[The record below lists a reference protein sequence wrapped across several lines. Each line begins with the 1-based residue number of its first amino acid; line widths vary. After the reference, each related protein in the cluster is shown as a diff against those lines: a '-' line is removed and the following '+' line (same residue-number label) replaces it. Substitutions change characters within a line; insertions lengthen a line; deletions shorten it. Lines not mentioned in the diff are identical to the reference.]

1 MYAAIFLSYYRNN
14 LTYRGGIN
22 LLIDLSFEHFSDIWT
37 DSPDVIL
44 DTNCLLEIHRKSTS
58 DQEAILT
65 VLRGIKKF
73 VWIPAQVN
81 EEYEKNYRHVKKT
94 AEEKY
99 SEVTKQIKQAT
110 VNARNSLEKQFI
122 QYKGN
127 NYPKINELDAIIL
140 AKLSEIDEEAAKYQK
155 VIQAEIQRNKLMLEN
170 DKTTEF
176 LEDIEV
182 SERVGAPFTYRQR
195 INIYTE
201 GNTRYQHKIPP
212 GYEDNGKRKND
223 ETSLDKYGDLLIW
236 KQILRHSESSGKSVI
251 FITNDAKEDWWLLD
265 SNKKPVEPRQE
276 LLDEFRE
283 YSEKSYIMLNLSM
296 FIQYVNQLYGYT
308 DPRWIKLRME
318 QQEFVLQ
325 CIELGGGWDVILDKR
340 MTLTSYLIHSG
351 DLQDYLANP
360 LSDAE
365 ILEFLDYDI
374 DIEAFDIDEEES
386 TVTNVGYFS
395 TKIIAQISESAS
407 SDYDIYHDQ
416 EILITGWINI
426 KCTVTFEDHN
436 YTIQRDSIDLS
447 IGGFEAL
454 AVSRHYYEDDKEP
467 EMEDDYPF

>member
-1 MYAAIFLSYYRNN
+1 M
-14 LTYRGGIN
+14 T
-22 LLIDLSFEHFSDIWT
+22 IDVSFEQFEDIWT

-58 DQEAILT
+58 DQEAILSI
-65 VLRGIKKF
+65 LRGVERS
-73 VWIPAQVN
+73 VWIPAQVK
-81 EEYEKNYRHVKKT
+81 EEYMKNYRHVKKT

-127 NYPKINELDAIIL
+127 NYPKINELNAFIL
-140 AKLSEIDEEAAKYQK
+140 AKLSEVDEEAANYQT

-201 GNTRYQHKIPP
+201 GSIRYQHKIPP

-223 ETSLDKYGDLLIW
+223 ETSLEKYGDLLIW
-236 KQILRHSESSGKSVI
+236 KQILRQAESSGKSVI

-265 SNKKPVEPRQE
+265 SHKKPVEPRQE

-283 YSEKSYIMLNLSM
+283 YSEKSFIMLNLSM

-308 DPRWIKLRME
+308 DSRWIKLRME
-318 QQEFVLQ
+318 QQEFALQ
-325 CIELGGGWDVILDKR
+325 CIELGGGWEVILDEQ
-340 MTLTSYLIHSG
+340 MALTRYLIHSG
-351 DLQDYLANP
+351 DLQDYLDNP
-360 LSDAE
+360 LSDVE
-365 ILEFLDYDI
+365 ILEYLDYDI
-374 DIEAFDIDEEES
+374 DIESFDIDEEDS
-386 TVTNVGYFS
+386 TVIIVGYFS
-395 TKIIAQISESAS
+395 AKIIVQISESAF
-407 SDYDIYHDQ
+407 SDYDIDHHNQ
-416 EILITGWINI
+416 EIIITGWINI
-426 KCTVTFEDHN
+426 KCAVTFEDHN
-436 YTIQRDSIDLS
+436 YTIPRKSIDLN
-447 IGGFEAL
+447 IGGFEAV
-454 AVSRHYYEDDKEP
+454 AVSRQYYEDDKET
-467 EMEDDYPF
+467 ETEDHLPF

>member
-1 MYAAIFLSYYRNN
+1 M
-14 LTYRGGIN
+14 T
-22 LLIDLSFEHFSDIWT
+22 IDVSFEQFEDIWT

-65 VLRGIKKF
+65 ILRGIQRS
-73 VWIPAQVN
+73 VWIPAQVK
-81 EEYEKNYRHVKKT
+81 EEYTKNYRHVKKT

-127 NYPKINELDAIIL
+127 NYPKINKLDAIIL
-140 AKLSEIDEEAAKYQK
+140 AKLSEIDDEATKYQTE
-155 VIQAEIQRNKLMLEN
+155 IQAEIQRNKLMLEN

-176 LEDIEV
+176 LEDIKV

-195 INIYTE
+195 IYIYSE
-201 GNTRYQHKIPP
+201 GSTRYQHKIPP
-212 GYEDNGKRKND
+212 GYEDNAKRKND
-223 ETSLDKYGDLLIW
+223 ETSLEKYGDLLIW
-236 KQILRHSESSGKSVI
+236 KQILHHAESSGKSVI

-265 SNKKPVEPRQE
+265 SDKKPIEPRQE

-283 YSEKSYIMLNLSM
+283 YSEKSFIMLNLSM

-308 DPRWIKLRME
+308 DSRWIKLRTE

-325 CIELGGGWDVILDKR
+325 CVELGGGWDVILDKR
-340 MTLTSYLIHSG
+340 MALTSYLIHSG
-351 DLQDYLANP
+351 DLQDYLDNP
-360 LSDAE
+360 LSDVE

-374 DIEAFDIDEEES
+374 DIETFDIDEEDS
-386 TVTNVGYFS
+386 TVTIVGYFS
-395 TKIIAQISESAS
+395 TKIIVQISESAF
-407 SDYDIYHDQ
+407 SDYDIDHHDHD
-416 EILITGWINI
+416 IVITGWINI

-436 YTIQRDSIDLS
+436 YTIPRGSIDLS
-447 IGGFEAL
+447 IGGFEAV

-467 EMEDDYPF
+467 EIEDDYPF